1 MNEENNK
8 IPGIGSE
15 SGEARADE
23 QSAATMPEDTPADN
37 TGAPEAEDVSGD
49 AALFEADTQPNMA
62 ADILIQEL
70 PDIETY
76 ADGADDEDEGEK
88 FYCAR
93 CEREVPEHV
102 TLCAECEAIIK
113 KYPFS
118 SNAIFLFVVAVFI
131 SVAGLIIAA
140 ANFPIVVN
148 VIKGN
153 SALQSGDLKKCYEYY
168 DEAYSFVSNL
178 NMPFSASLPTGY
190 SLFSSGNKTLVNQF
204 IAINRLN
211 GPYQTGQYIEKYFG
225 ENVPSKLAGIKKEY
239 DEIAKAAELMNNG
252 FDGYYSAVGEE
263 GEATYGGLMTVIDKI
278 VSENDIPDYLVIYYR
293 FLAAKET
300 GEDMD
305 VALRLMDSIIAE
317 KPEAFWLYASDAVS
331 LYKQSGDF
339 AKALSIC
346 NNILKI
352 DPTDSSAIAYSM
364 SILRMD
370 GNYNGALTVYEK
382 AMKIID
388 TTPEIERQRAI
399 VLMLQGN
406 FEDAEKILIENYDE
420 STLTVEYAETLCAC
434 ALKTGNTEKFD
445 EVCSLLA
452 GYGIQ
457 LSESLQKLQSGE
469 TTIEKIYL
477 EGTGDPV

>member
-225 ENVPSKLAGIKKEY
+225 ENVPSKLAGIKR
-239 DEIAKAAELMNNG
+239 N
-252 FDGYYSAVGEE
+252 
-263 GEATYGGLMTVIDKI
+263 
-278 VSENDIPDYLVIYYR
+278 
-293 FLAAKET
+293 
-300 GEDMD
+300 
-305 VALRLMDSIIAE
+305 
-317 KPEAFWLYASDAVS
+317 
-331 LYKQSGDF
+331 
-339 AKALSIC
+339 
-346 NNILKI
+346 
-352 DPTDSSAIAYSM
+352 
-364 SILRMD
+364 
-370 GNYNGALTVYEK
+370 
-382 AMKIID
+382 
-388 TTPEIERQRAI
+388 TT
-399 VLMLQGN
+399 
-406 FEDAEKILIENYDE
+406 K
-420 STLTVEYAETLCAC
+420 
-434 ALKTGNTEKFD
+434 
-445 EVCSLLA
+445 
-452 GYGIQ
+452 
-457 LSESLQKLQSGE
+457 
-469 TTIEKIYL
+469 
-477 EGTGDPV
+477 